1 MKIYDISLTV
11 TPEIPVW
18 PGDIKVWLERVK
30 KIEKGDSDNN
40 SQMKMGVHTGTHID
54 SPYHFVNNGIKVDE
68 LPLEVM
74 VGPCQVVQMNDDVNL
89 ITADKIKKS
98 SYRSD
103 IPRVIFRT
111 RNEKYWVDKLK
122 DFQKDF
128 VGVSVD
134 GAHLLVDDG
143 MKFVGVDYLSVA
155 PYGFGKVVHDVLL
168 KAGLVLLEGV
178 DLTGVPAGIYTLYC
192 LPIKLGATEG
202 APARAILVSE

>member
-1 MKIYDISLTV
+1 MKIFDISLTI

-18 PGDIKVWLERVK
+18 PGDIPVWLERVK
-30 KIEKGDSDNN
+30 KLEEGASDNN

-54 SPYHFVNNGIKVDE
+54 SPYHFVKNGIKIDE
-68 LPLEVM
+68 LPIETM
-74 VGPCQVVQMNDDVNL
+74 IGPCQVVQMGKEVNL
-89 ITADKIKKS
+89 ITAEEIKKS
-98 SYRSD
+98 SYRAD
-103 IPRVIFRT
+103 IPRIIFKT
-111 RNEKYWVDKLK
+111 RNEEYWVKK
-122 DFQKDF
+122 FKEFQTDF

-134 GAHLLVDDG
+134 GAELLVKDG

-168 KAGLVLLEGV
+168 KAGLILLEGV
-178 DLTGVPAGIYTLYC
+178 DLTGVPEGVYTLYC